1 MGGERRT
8 PDRRVEPRTIH
19 RSDSPEP
26 DRTAVNLHQ
35 ISVQFD
41 AAQDRLLL
49 RVRSHGG
56 EQFSAWLTRR
66 VMRDLRP
73 ALHQASGHLA
83 LGSLPTQSTATTA
96 ARQMLAESARTQA
109 VGQSDFSRP
118 FEAEAGTH
126 PIGEAPLLP
135 ARIDLKVQTDQRV
148 RLGLVETPARTL
160 QMELVQKDWE
170 ALLHMIEQA
179 LARADWDLPQPAPA
193 TPPVPGSTLLN

>member
-1 MGGERRT
+1 M
-8 PDRRVEPRTIH
+8 
-19 RSDSPEP
+19 
-26 DRTAVNLHQ
+26 NLHQ

-49 RVRSHGG
+49 RVRSQGG

-83 LGSLPTQSTATTA
+83 VVRLPSQSTATPA
-96 ARQMLAESARTQA
+96 ARQMLAESARSQA

-118 FEAEAGTH
+118 YESEAASH

-135 ARIDLKVQTDQRV
+135 ARIDLKVQNDQRV
-148 RLGLVETPARTL
+148 RFSLVETPERTL
-160 QMELVQKDWE
+160 EMDLVQKDWE

-179 LARADWDLPQPAPA
+179 LGRADWDLPPPPQTVAPEA
-193 TPPVPGSTLLN
+193 GSTLLN